1 MIFLLESPGGK
12 HKTKVSIKNGEP
24 FVLEVLTRIERVTE
38 EPNGDYLEIT
48 EDFYQD
54 FVLDKSMVEAWL
66 KEIKKHPDFAGYFKG
81 GNKMSTNNDWRIQC
95 INQGKE
101 VLATLDTNQRV
112 KFLKYN
118 AGSIDFVTLDEKIQ
132 VHFICP
138 EQINDLPAGVTLGEI
153 LREDNIT
160 LYSKEGE
167 VHYFVVYETKD
178 VEYQDPGFIG
188 RLEIEIGELNLRN
201 QKLGNFLKTPDF
213 EKLEEWA
220 RYFLKAQYETQ
231 KTLHEYLK
239 IRYDGIHGETITL
252 ENLKMVKSPL
262 VDDVE
267 VALDKLLELKQQYDF
282 TFLGSPKFHNQL
294 EPLRVQIEII
304 KQKIIG
310 SL

>member
-1 MIFLLESPGGK
+1 
-12 HKTKVSIKNGEP
+12 
-24 FVLEVLTRIERVTE
+24 
-38 EPNGDYLEIT
+38 
-48 EDFYQD
+48 
-54 FVLDKSMVEAWL
+54 
-66 KEIKKHPDFAGYFKG
+66 
-81 GNKMSTNNDWRIQC
+81 MSTNNDWRIQC